1 MTGREAVKLWEL
13 YPDVRNLYEEYNGI
27 LLGDDV
33 AWKELT
39 EKAEATL
46 KELGCS
52 ELKQQLI
59 LFPVAELEIIAKTN
73 FNKVFGTN

>member
-27 LLGDDV
+27 LLEDDP

-59 LFPVAELEIIAKTN
+59 LFTVAELERIAKKN
-73 FNKVFGTN
+73 FN

>member
-27 LLGDDV
+27 LLEDDS

-39 EKAEATL
+39 EKAE
-46 KELGCS
+46 
-52 ELKQQLI
+52 QLI
-59 LFPVAELEIIAKTN
+59 GESETTDVKKDLILYTVAELERIARRKTL
-73 FNKVFGTN
+73 

>member
-27 LLGDDV
+27 LLEDDP
-33 AWKELT
+33 AWKELM

-59 LFPVAELEIIAKTN
+59 LFTVAELERIAKKN
-73 FNKVFGTN
+73 FN

>member
-27 LLGDDV
+27 LLEDDF

-39 EKAEATL
+39 EKAE
-46 KELGCS
+46 
-52 ELKQQLI
+52 QLI
-59 LFPVAELEIIAKTN
+59 GESDATNVKKDLILYTVAELERIARRKTL
-73 FNKVFGTN
+73 

>member
-1 MTGREAVKLWEL
+1 MKLWEL

-27 LLGDDV
+27 LLEDDA

-59 LFPVAELEIIAKTN
+59 LFTVAELERIAKKN
-73 FNKVFGTN
+73 FN

>member
-1 MTGREAVKLWEL
+1 MTGREVVKLWEL

-27 LLGDDV
+27 LLEDDA

-39 EKAEATL
+39 EKAEATI

-59 LFPVAELEIIAKTN
+59 LFTVAELERIAKKN
-73 FNKVFGTN
+73 FN

>member
-1 MTGREAVKLWEL
+1 MTGCEAVKLWEL

-27 LLGDDV
+27 LLEDDA

-59 LFPVAELEIIAKTN
+59 LFTVAELERIAKKN
-73 FNKVFGTN
+73 FN

>member
-27 LLGDDV
+27 LLEDDP

-39 EKAEATL
+39 EKAE
-46 KELGCS
+46 
-52 ELKQQLI
+52 QLI
-59 LFPVAELEIIAKTN
+59 GESETTDVKKDLILYTVAELERIARRKTL
-73 FNKVFGTN
+73 

>member
-27 LLGDDV
+27 LLEDDA

-59 LFPVAELEIIAKTN
+59 LFTVAELERIAKKN
-73 FNKVFGTN
+73 FN

>member
-27 LLGDDV
+27 LLEGDA

-59 LFPVAELEIIAKTN
+59 LFTVAELERIAKKN
-73 FNKVFGTN
+73 FN

>member
-27 LLGDDV
+27 LLENDA

-59 LFPVAELEIIAKTN
+59 LFTVAELERIAKKN
-73 FNKVFGTN
+73 FN

>member
-1 MTGREAVKLWEL
+1 MTGREVVKLWEL

-27 LLGDDV
+27 LLEDDA

-39 EKAEATL
+39 EKAEATI

-59 LFPVAELEIIAKTN
+59 LFTVAELERISKKN
-73 FNKVFGTN
+73 FN

>member
-52 ELKQQLI
+52 
-59 LFPVAELEIIAKTN
+59 
-73 FNKVFGTN
+73 

>member
-1 MTGREAVKLWEL
+1 MTRQELVKLWEL
-13 YPDVRNLYEEYNGI
+13 YPEARNLHEQYNGI
-27 LLGDDV
+27 LVEDDP

-59 LFPVAELEIIAKTN
+59 LFTVAELERIAKKN
-73 FNKVFGTN
+73 FN

>member
-27 LLGDDV
+27 LLEDDF

-39 EKAEATL
+39 EKAE
-46 KELGCS
+46 
-52 ELKQQLI
+52 QLI
-59 LFPVAELEIIAKTN
+59 TESMGTGMKDALVLYTVAELERIAKKN
-73 FNKVFGTN
+73 FN